1 MPHIVVTVSV
11 RHFFGLKMRVC
22 LRSITEDVE
31 QKVGKAMSEEIRRL
45 SVMVD
50 DFSDPFHPDPLVV
63 NVYRSRLN
71 HHIENGIGS
80 NLKNRLSTDLQLN
93 VESHEQVNPIK
104 SYWLV
109 CAPHYHPFN
118 SVLRILNAQKLFNL

>member
-1 MPHIVVTVSV
+1 MPHIVVTA

-22 LRSITEDVE
+22 FRSITEDVE

-109 CAPHYHPFN
+109 CGPHYHPFN